1 MLGCGATTSGRRD
14 PPGPSGPNS
23 SLNTRSNA
31 STCAGPDTMVASAQ
45 ACSSASV
52 VARITVSAPASR
64 SLRSGP
70 AGSPAD
76 RSATAST
83 AASAA

>member
-1 MLGCGATTSGRRD
+1 MFCCGAVTGRMVRC
-14 PPGPSGPNS
+14 GPVPNI

-31 STCAGPDTMVASAQ
+31 STWFGPDTIVASAH
-45 ACSSASV
+45 ACSSAIV

-70 AGSPAD
+70 AGSPAV
-76 RSATAST
+76 RSPVATA

>member
-1 MLGCGATTSGRRD
+1 
-14 PPGPSGPNS
+14 
-23 SLNTRSNA
+23 
-31 STCAGPDTMVASAQ
+31 MVASAH
-45 ACSSASV
+45 ACSSVSV

-76 RSATAST
+76 RSAAAST